1 MKLKTIKQRIVIY
14 LVNHTLAGT
23 RFFSAKRNL
32 LRSIG
37 YEIGENTKIV
47 GPIHIQGRSAL
58 VQIVGSDATSL
69 SMGTGQ

>member
-47 GPIHIQGRSAL
+47 GPIQGRSAL